1 MPTRDPAADMMAEDG
16 GIGATTLL
24 ARISARGER
33 LCRWALV
40 ALPLAWA
47 AFWLALPYLPR
58 EALPAPLDRAVDP
71 AQLPAEAIVAG
82 FLISLGPLAA
92 TLVAIDALA
101 RLCASLRAGAVFTP
115 GTVLL
120 FRRFATALLVLPLVS
135 MLARTMSVAVFHLP
149 QHQLTIG
156 IGISTAE
163 GLLFLL
169 GLLFRLM
176 THVMQEAAA
185 LAREHA
191 EFM

>member
-1 MPTRDPAADMMAEDG
+1 VAADFLDG
-16 GIGATTLL
+16 PNPEL

-33 LCRWALV
+33 LCRWALM

-47 AFWLALPYLPR
+47 AFWLALPVLPR

-71 AQLPAEAIVAG
+71 TQLPATAIVAG
-82 FLISLGPLAA
+82 FVISLGPLAA
-92 TLVAIDALA
+92 TLIAIDALA
-101 RLCASLRAGAVFTP
+101 RLCASLRAGAVFTA

-120 FRRFATALLVLPLVS
+120 FRRIATALLVLPVVS
-135 MLARTMSVAVFHLP
+135 MLARTLSVAVFHLP
-149 QHQLTIG
+149 QHQLTLG
-156 IGISTAE
+156 LGISTAE

-176 THVMQEAAA
+176 THVMAEAAA

-191 EFM
+191 EFV